1 MRAEVKYFEWP
12 DLERGDIAPP
22 DLQSTLLVFAAGPL
36 DAPGEET
43 FQLTVCTPHALAD
56 MVQRDGVVIGRHLMF
71 VASLDTGKV
80 EDTVR
85 DRLRRIDADTWPELA
100 AKIGRI
106 GLWEFEDYTPAR

>member
-12 DLERGDIAPP
+12 DLERGNIPAS

-36 DAPGEET
+36 GQPGEET
-43 FQLTVCTPHALAD
+43 FQVTVCTPEFVAK
-56 MVQRDGVVIGRHLMF
+56 MVERDGIVIGRHLMF
-71 VASLDTGKV
+71 VASVDTARA

-85 DRLRRIDADTWPELA
+85 DRLRRIDGDTWSELA